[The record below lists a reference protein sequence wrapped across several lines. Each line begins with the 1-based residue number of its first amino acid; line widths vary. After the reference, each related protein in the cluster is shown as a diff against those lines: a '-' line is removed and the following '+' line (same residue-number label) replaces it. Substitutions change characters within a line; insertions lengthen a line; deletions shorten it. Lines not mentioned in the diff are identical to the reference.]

1 MSSPTTFSA
10 TSLFDDRPAQAHGQA
25 TQDSMLLGNSPT
37 VLDLPDV
44 VSGSNPIV
52 MAANPV
58 LNLVPQ
64 IRSTAQMGDPA
75 RFREFLIEKVQEF
88 ERRARELG
96 VPPETIIGAR
106 YCLCTL
112 LDESAAQTPWGG
124 SGVWSRHSLLV
135 TFHNETWGGEKFFQL
150 LSKLAQ
156 NPQQYR
162 DLLELMYYCISL
174 GLEGRFRVVDNG
186 RAQLETL
193 RQRLWTILRDQ
204 GVGSDDT
211 LSPHWKGAS
220 GGGPQGWRLL
230 PAWVVACLAALI
242 GLGCY
247 LWFAFSL
254 AGRSDAVYASISGL
268 HLNRVVAAQPK
279 AAPEQRFSKFL
290 EPEIREGLVS
300 VRDEADRSTIILRG
314 DGLFA
319 SGSTSVLPAYMPVL
333 TRVADALATRPGQ
346 VMISGYTDNQPIRT
360 ARYPSNFELSRER
373 AEQVAAIL
381 KSRGVAPERLR
392 SQGLGD
398 AQPVA
403 DNRTPEGRS
412 RNRRVEVVL
421 FAVPTA
427 PAAGASIAPASVITP
442 IPPSTQT
449 APSASGG
456 AR

>member
-1 MSSPTTFSA
+1 MSSSTPFSI
-10 TSLFDDRPAQAHGQA
+10 DDVFQGASPQGGGFHGSPLAGSGAGPAI
-25 TQDSMLLGNSPT
+25 P
-37 VLDLPDV
+37 DLPDV
-44 VSGSNPIV
+44 VSGPNPVV

-64 IRSTAQMGDPA
+64 IRSTLQMADPA
-75 RFREFLIEKVQEF
+75 QFREFLIEKIREF
-88 ERRARELG
+88 ERYARELR

-162 DLLELMYYCISL
+162 DLLELMYYCIAL
-174 GLEGRFRVVDNG
+174 GLEGRCRVVDNG

-193 RQRLWTILRDQ
+193 RQRLWTILRDL
-204 GVGSDDT
+204 GVGSDDN
-211 LSPHWKGAS
+211 LSPHWQGAS
-220 GGGPQGWRLL
+220 GAGTQGWRLL
-230 PAWVVACLAALI
+230 PAWVVACLVALI
-242 GLGCY
+242 GLGCF

-254 AGRSDAVYASISGL
+254 ANRSDSLFSRINGL
-268 HLNRVVAAQPK
+268 HLNRPVVAAAKP
-279 AAPEQRFSKFL
+279 APERFSKFL

-300 VRDEADRSTIILRG
+300 VRDEADRSTIILHG

-319 SGSTSVLPAYMPVL
+319 SGATTVLPAYLPVL
-333 TRVADALATRPGQ
+333 TRVADALATRPGS
-346 VMISGYTDNQPIRT
+346 VVVSGYTDNQPIRT

-381 KSRGVAPERLR
+381 SSRGVAPQRLR
-392 SQGLGD
+392 AQGLGD

-403 DNRTPEGRS
+403 DNKTAEGRA

-421 FAVPTA
+421 FAAPTA
-427 PAAGASIAPASVITP
+427 TEVK
-442 IPPSTQT
+442 Q
-449 APSASGG
+449 
-456 AR
+456 

>member
-1 MSSPTTFSA
+1 VSSSTPFSI
-10 TSLFDDRPAQAHGQA
+10 DDVFQGASPQGGGFHGSPLAGSGAGPAI
-25 TQDSMLLGNSPT
+25 P
-37 VLDLPDV
+37 DLPDV
-44 VSGSNPIV
+44 VSGPNPVV

-64 IRSTAQMGDPA
+64 IRSTLQMADPA
-75 RFREFLIEKVQEF
+75 QFREFLIEKIREF
-88 ERRARELG
+88 ERYARELR

-193 RQRLWTILRDQ
+193 RQRLWTILRDL
-204 GVGSDDT
+204 GVGSDDN
-211 LSPHWKGAS
+211 LSPHWQGAS
-220 GGGPQGWRLL
+220 GAGTQGWRLL
-230 PAWVVACLAALI
+230 PAWVVACLVALI
-242 GLGCY
+242 GLGCF

-254 AGRSDAVYASISGL
+254 ANRSDSLFSRINGL
-268 HLNRVVAAQPK
+268 HLNRPVVAAAKP
-279 AAPEQRFSKFL
+279 APERFSKFL

-300 VRDEADRSTIILRG
+300 VRDEADRSTIILHG

-319 SGSTSVLPAYMPVL
+319 SGATTVLPAYLPVL
-333 TRVADALATRPGQ
+333 TRVADALATRPGS
-346 VMISGYTDNQPIRT
+346 VVVSGYTDNQPIRT

-381 KSRGVAPERLR
+381 SSRGVAPQRLR
-392 SQGLGD
+392 AQGLGD

-403 DNRTPEGRS
+403 DNKTAEGRA

-421 FAVPTA
+421 FAAPTA
-427 PAAGASIAPASVITP
+427 TEVK
-442 IPPSTQT
+442 Q
-449 APSASGG
+449 
-456 AR
+456 

>member
-1 MSSPTTFSA
+1 MNTPQGIQ
-10 TSLFDDRPAQAHGQA
+10 AQGAVLAGIGLPLNDERHRQ
-25 TQDSMLLGNSPT
+25 
-37 VLDLPDV
+37 LDLPDV
-44 VSGSNPIV
+44 VSGANPLV
-52 MAANPV
+52 AAANPV

-64 IRSTAQMGDPA
+64 IRNLLQLDDPG
-75 RFREFLIEKVQEF
+75 RLRQYLIERIKGF
-88 ERRARELG
+88 ERDAQQRG
-96 VPPETIIGAR
+96 VPPDTIIGAR

-112 LDESAAQTPWGG
+112 LDETAAQTPWGS

-193 RQRLWTILRDQ
+193 RQRLWTILRDL
-204 GVGSDDT
+204 GVGSDDN
-211 LSPHWKGAS
+211 LSPHWQGAS
-220 GGGPQGWRLL
+220 GAGTQGWRLL
-230 PAWVVACLAALI
+230 PAWVVACLVALI
-242 GLGCY
+242 GLGCF

-254 AGRSDAVYASISGL
+254 ANRSDSLFSRINGL
-268 HLNRVVAAQPK
+268 HLNRPVVAAAKP
-279 AAPEQRFSKFL
+279 APERFSKFL

-300 VRDEADRSTIILRG
+300 VRDEADRSTIILHG

-319 SGSTSVLPAYMPVL
+319 SGATTVLPAYLPVL
-333 TRVADALATRPGQ
+333 TRVADALATRPGS
-346 VMISGYTDNQPIRT
+346 VVVSGYTDNQPIRT

-381 KSRGVAPERLR
+381 SSRGVAPQRLR
-392 SQGLGD
+392 AQGLGD

-403 DNRTPEGRS
+403 DNKTAEGRA

-421 FAVPTA
+421 FAAPTA
-427 PAAGASIAPASVITP
+427 TEVK
-442 IPPSTQT
+442 Q
-449 APSASGG
+449 
-456 AR
+456 

>member
-1 MSSPTTFSA
+1 MSSPTPFSINDAFLAGASPGTGGESFGLPHAGAAPA
-10 TSLFDDRPAQAHGQA
+10 T
-25 TQDSMLLGNSPT
+25 
-37 VLDLPDV
+37 LDLPDV
-44 VSGSNPIV
+44 VSGSNPLV

-64 IRSTAQMGDPA
+64 IRSTAQMGDVA
-75 RFREFLIEKVQEF
+75 RLREFLIEKIQEF

-96 VPPETIIGAR
+96 VLPETIIGAR

-162 DLLELMYYCISL
+162 HLLELMYYCISL

-193 RQRLWTILRDQ
+193 RQRLWTILRDL
-204 GVGSDDT
+204 GVGSDDS
-211 LSPHWKGAS
+211 LSPHWKGAA
-220 GGGPQGWRLL
+220 GGGTQGWRLL

-242 GLGCY
+242 GLGVF

-254 AGRSDAVYASISGL
+254 AGRSDSLFSAINGL
-268 HLNRVVAAQPK
+268 HLNRPVVTQAKP
-279 AAPEQRFSKFL
+279 APPRFSKFL
-290 EPEIREGLVS
+290 EPEIREGLVT
-300 VRDEADRSTIILRG
+300 VHDEADRSTIILRG

-333 TRVADALATRPGQ
+333 TRVADALVTQPGD
-346 VMISGYTDNQPIRT
+346 VMVSGYTDNQPIRT

-381 KSRGVAPERLR
+381 KSRGVAGNRIR
-392 SQGLGD
+392 AQGLGD

-403 DNRTPEGRS
+403 DNKTPEGRA

-421 FAVPTA
+421 FVAPVA
-427 PAAGASIAPASVITP
+427 PAATEVK
-442 IPPSTQT
+442 Q
-449 APSASGG
+449 
-456 AR
+456 

>member
-1 MSSPTTFSA
+1 MFSGVGHAPGQDTSASPLVGTA
-10 TSLFDDRPAQAHGQA
+10 PA
-25 TQDSMLLGNSPT
+25 

-44 VSGSNPIV
+44 VSGSNALV
-52 MAANPV
+52 AAANPV

-64 IRSTAQMGDPA
+64 IRNTVQLGDPA
-75 RFREFLIEKVQEF
+75 QLREFLIGKIQEF

-96 VPPETIIGAR
+96 VSPENSIGAR

-124 SGVWSRHSLLV
+124 SGAWSRHSLLV

-162 DLLELMYYCISL
+162 QLLELMYYCISL

-193 RQRLWTILRDQ
+193 RQRLWTILRDL
-204 GVGSDDT
+204 GVGSDDS

-230 PAWVVACLAALI
+230 PAWVVACIAALI
-242 GLGCY
+242 GLGVF

-254 AGRSDAVYASISGL
+254 ASRSDAIFARISGL
-268 HLNRVVAAQPK
+268 YLNRPMIAEAKP
-279 AAPEQRFSKFL
+279 APDRFSKFL
-290 EPEIREGLVS
+290 EPEIREGLVT
-300 VRDEADRSTIILRG
+300 VRDEIDRSTIVLRG

-319 SGSTSVLPAYMPVL
+319 SGSTTVLPAYLPVL
-333 TRVADALATRPGQ
+333 TRVADALATRPG
-346 VMISGYTDNQPIRT
+346 VVAVSGYTDNAPIRT

-373 AEQVAAIL
+373 ADHVADIL
-381 KSRGVAPERLR
+381 RSRGVVPQRIRA
-392 SQGLGD
+392 QGLGD

-403 DNRTPEGRS
+403 DNKTPEGRA

-421 FAVPTA
+421 FAA
-427 PAAGASIAPASVITP
+427 PVALE
-442 IPPSTQT
+442 
-449 APSASGG
+449 APSNTAVAVS
-456 AR
+456 AEEK